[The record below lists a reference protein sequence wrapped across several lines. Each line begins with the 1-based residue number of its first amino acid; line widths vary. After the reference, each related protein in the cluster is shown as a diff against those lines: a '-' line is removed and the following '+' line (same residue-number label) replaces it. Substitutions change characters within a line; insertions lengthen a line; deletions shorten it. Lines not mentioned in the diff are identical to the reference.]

1 LNILFLVIHLSGI
14 ICCFTIDERGI
25 SDCLLAD
32 VGVGSHHRYEIGDA
46 HVEEAHERP
55 DDLKE
60 VGESCVSQLADLRVI
75 EGQAIAIV
83 VVCGGY
89 WSAS

>member
-1 LNILFLVIHLSGI
+1 LNILFLVSGLTS
-14 ICCFTIDERGI
+14 CFTIDERGI

-32 VGVGSHHRYEIGDA
+32 VGVSSHHRYEIGDA

-60 VGESCVSQLADLRVI
+60 VGESSVSQLADLRVI
-75 EGQAIAIV
+75 EGQTVAVVIV
-83 VVCGGY
+83 RGGY
-89 WSAS
+89 WSAC